1 MMPAGRQAVL
11 AAPCGNVTAMPDD
24 AHRATV
30 ITSLNLKG
38 GVGKTHAC
46 WLIAG
51 VCQEQ
56 RRRCLVLDLDKQG
69 NISTSLLPSA
79 DSNPGTDAFFNP
91 AMDPVLGNL
100 IRKTQLSHVDVIPGS
115 FALEKYN
122 ITDPAQWASSG
133 LMLSLVDP
141 LREAA
146 TFYDYILIDCPADIS
161 IITYAALCAS
171 DFLLVPLE
179 AAQWGALGTQHVTKT
194 FEHVRS
200 HYNANLDLLGFVVSR
215 FKKQRKYQAT
225 YLKQL
230 RQHFGETAF
239 DTVIPDL
246 ATYEQAVTDR
256 IPVNLHSP
264 HSHASAVAREFFAE
278 LERRAEKLRSLRDER
293 RSASVRQPVESLA

>member
-1 MMPAGRQAVL
+1 MCCQSGIRRK
-11 AAPCGNVTAMPDD
+11 CGTLRFVPETPR
-24 AHRATV
+24 RATV

-56 RRRCLVLDLDKQG
+56 RRKCLVLDLDKQG
-69 NISTSLLPSA
+69 NISTSLLPNYDGS
-79 DSNPGTDAFFNP
+79 PGTDAFFNP
-91 AMDPVLGNL
+91 AIDPDLATLV
-100 IRKTQLSHVDVIPGS
+100 RKTTFSHIDVIPGS
-115 FALEKYN
+115 FALERYN
-122 ITDPAQWASSG
+122 ITDPAQWKASG

-146 TFYDYILIDCPADIS
+146 AFYDYILIDCPADIS
-161 IITYAALCAS
+161 LITYAALCAS
-171 DFLLVPLE
+171 DFLMIPLE
-179 AAQWGALGTQHVTKT
+179 AAQWGALGTQHVLKT
-194 FEHVRS
+194 YEHVRS
-200 HYNANLDLLGFVVSR
+200 QFKTDLSLLGFLVSR

-230 RQHFGETAF
+230 KEHFGDNAF
-239 DTVIPDL
+239 ETVIPDL

-278 LERRAEKLRSLRDER
+278 LERRAERFRSVRNVSR
-293 RSASVRQPVESLA
+293 RSSLQKPVESVA